1 MRTPALLAA
10 ALLASAAAALL
21 ASAAVA
27 SAAAPA
33 AAPDYRQIGRGRAL
47 VTFHNG
53 CLVDY
58 RMGQRRSVSRYCT
71 PTMTAAAD
79 RRAAL
84 SGAYRMNYTV
94 AEPLVVRLP
103 AGAVQVGFAGVAC
116 NYLFNARGQLMRAM
130 GSYCNATL
138 YTRAAE
144 LQSRVPRR

>member
-1 MRTPALLAA
+1 MRSPALLAA
-10 ALLASAAAALL
+10 ALVAAAL
-21 ASAAVA
+21 VA
-27 SAAAPA
+27 SAATAAPVT
-33 AAPDYRQIGRGRAL
+33 APDYRQIGRGRAM

-53 CLVDY
+53 CVIDY
-58 RMGQRRSVSRYCT
+58 RMGTRRSVSRYCT
-71 PTMTAAAD
+71 AAMTAAAD

-84 SGAYRMNYTV
+84 GGAYRMNYTV

>member
-1 MRTPALLAA
+1 MRTLALLAA
-10 ALLASAAAALL
+10 AL
-21 ASAAVA
+21 VA
-27 SAAAPA
+27 SAAATAAPA
-33 AAPDYRQIGRGRAL
+33 TAPDYRQIGRDRGM

-53 CLVDY
+53 CVINY
-58 RMGQRRSVSRYCT
+58 RMGTRRSVSRYCT

-94 AEPLVVRLP
+94 AEPLVVRQP

-116 NYLFNARGQLMRAM
+116 NYLFNARGQLVRAM

>member
-1 MRTPALLAA
+1 MRSLALLAA
-10 ALLASAAAALL
+10 AL
-21 ASAAVA
+21 VA
-27 SAAAPA
+27 SAAATA
-33 AAPDYRQIGRGRAL
+33 APTTAPDYRQIGSGRGM

-53 CLVDY
+53 CVINY
-58 RMGQRRSVSRYCT
+58 RLGTRRSVSRYCT

-94 AEPLVVRLP
+94 AEPLVVRQP

-116 NYLFNARGQLMRAM
+116 NYLFNARGQLVRAM